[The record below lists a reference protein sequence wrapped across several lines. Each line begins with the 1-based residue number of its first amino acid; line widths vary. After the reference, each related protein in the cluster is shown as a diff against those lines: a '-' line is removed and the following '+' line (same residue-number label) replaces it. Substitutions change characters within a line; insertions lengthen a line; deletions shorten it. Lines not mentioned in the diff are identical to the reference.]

1 MGILPSVNRRLRD
14 LSIRHKLI
22 LVTALTSSTA
32 ILLALGIFLVLDLSS
47 FREALKRD
55 IHVMADIVAP
65 GTSAALAF
73 QDAEEAAVML
83 QGLAAEPRIVAGC
96 LYGRDDRLFAA
107 YAQDGGRQCPAEPP
121 PGGTTPRFEADHLW
135 VVRPVLQRDAAVGSL
150 YLAQD
155 LRDYRARIRWHGA
168 LALAVLL
175 IGCMAVV
182 IVASPLQYMIAQ
194 PLVRLTGSMRAVT
207 RGRRL
212 DVRVA
217 EDGGDELG
225 TLARGFNE
233 MLTEIEDRDAML
245 RAHQEHLEDQV
256 AARTAELRRVNEELL
271 DAKNHAEDASRAKSQ
286 FLANVSHEI
295 RTPMNG
301 IIGMAELALDAP
313 LTPELREYIQTVKSS
328 ADGLLDILNDVLDFS
343 RIESRRLELEAIPFD
358 PRALIA
364 DTLRPLGLRARQQ
377 GLDLA
382 TDIADDVPRA
392 VLGDPGRL
400 RQVLANLVG
409 NAIKFTPRGH
419 VRVRVAPVGAPD
431 GEVVLRFDVA
441 DTGVGIP
448 REKQRLVFEPF
459 TQADGSTTRR
469 FGGSG
474 LGLTI
479 SQELVALMRG
489 RLWLESAPGRGST
502 FSFTARFGTAAPA
515 DLSAGAVP
523 SPGGPLAPTMRRRVL
538 VAEDNATNLRLA
550 QIILERR
557 GHGVI
562 LAATGQEALRLAELE
577 QPDVLLLDVH
587 MPELSGYEVARRIR
601 ARERATGDHVRIVAL
616 TADALSGARAASLVA
631 GMDAYLS
638 KPVNRTDLLAAIEL
652 RSMPA
657 PADPPPPGWDA
668 ERFVQRLGGDRQLA
682 CEMARLFIADV
693 PRALGAVDSA
703 VRSGDREE
711 LRRAAHALK
720 GAVLNFAGGPA
731 TEAAAELERIGH
743 DDVSRDPAPVHAEL
757 VREMERLVK
766 ALRGFGEADE
776 CAS

>member
-1 MGILPSVNRRLRD
+1 MGILSSVNRRLRD

-73 QDAEEAAVML
+73 QDAEEAAETL
-83 QGLAAEPRIVAGC
+83 RGLSAEPRIVAGC
-96 LYGRDDRLFAA
+96 LYARDDRLFAA
-107 YAQDGGRQCPAEPP
+107 YRHDEGRECPAEPP

-135 VVRPVLQRDAAVGSL
+135 VVRPVLQRGAAVGSL

-175 IGCMAVV
+175 IGYMAVV

-245 RAHQEHLEDQV
+245 RAHQEHLEEQV
-256 AARTAELRRVNEELL
+256 ATRTAELRRVNEELL
-271 DAKNHAEDASRAKSQ
+271 DAKNRAEDASRAKSQ

-301 IIGMAELALDAP
+301 IIGMAELALDATP
-313 LTPELREYIQTVKSS
+313 PELREYIQTVKSS

-358 PRALIA
+358 PHALIA

-382 TDIADDVPRA
+382 TDIADDVPHA

-419 VRVRVAPVGAPD
+419 VRVRVAREGAPD
-431 GEVVLRFDVA
+431 GEVALRFDVA
-441 DTGVGIP
+441 DTGLGIP

-502 FSFTARFGTAAPA
+502 FSFTARFGAAAPA
-515 DLSAGAVP
+515 DLPAGAVP
-523 SPGGPLAPTMRRRVL
+523 SCGGPLAPGQRRRVL
-538 VAEDNATNLRLA
+538 VAEDNPTNLRLA
-550 QIILERR
+550 HIILERR

-562 LAATGQEALRLAELE
+562 LAANGQEALRLAERE

-601 ARERATGDHVRIVAL
+601 ARERGTGGHVRIVAL
-616 TADALSGARAASLVA
+616 TADALSGARAACLAA
-631 GMDAYLS
+631 GMDDYLS
-638 KPVNRTDLLAAIEL
+638 KPVNRAGLLAAIEQG
-652 RSMPA
+652 SVPA
-657 PADPPPPGWDA
+657 PGDPPPPGWDP

-720 GAVLNFAGGPA
+720 GAVLNFAGGPVA
-731 TEAAAELERIGH
+731 DAAAALERIGRAE
-743 DDVSRDPAPVHAEL
+743 VSGDPAPVHAEL

-766 ALRGFGEADE
+766 ALRAFGEADE